1 MRNIWTIARRELN
14 SYFASPVAYVLLAMF
29 AVIFGYFFF
38 SAVAFFVDYSGRAAM
53 QGGAGPMNVDQFI
66 IQPTLGNFSIILL
79 FLSPMITMRLFAEE
93 KRSGTIEL
101 LLTSPIYDY
110 EIICGKWLAA
120 MLLYACM
127 LGVSL
132 LSLGIL
138 FIYSTPDAKALAVAY
153 LGLLLMG
160 GTFLSLGAFISTLT
174 RNQIVAGA
182 VSFTL
187 FLLLYVL
194 DWVNA
199 YSSSMIGEVC
209 QYIAIAPH
217 IQQFSRGVIELK
229 DTLYYLSAIGL
240 GLFLSKR
247 SMESLR
253 WRA

>member
-1 MRNIWTIARRELN
+1 MRNVWTIARRELN
-14 SYFASPVAYVLLAMF
+14 SYFVSPVAYIFLAML
-29 AVIFGYFFF
+29 AVVFGFFF
-38 SAVAFFVDYSGRAAM
+38 FNAVAFFVDYSGRAAM

-66 IQPTLGNFSIILL
+66 IQPTLGNFSIVVI
-79 FLSPMITMRLFAEE
+79 FFCPMITMRLFAEE

-101 LLTSPIYDY
+101 LLTSPVHDY
-110 EIICGKWLAA
+110 EIIFGKWLGA

-160 GTFLSLGAFISTLT
+160 GMFLSLGLFISTLT

-182 VSFTL
+182 VTFAL
-187 FLLLYVL
+187 VLLLYVL

-199 YSSSMIGEVC
+199 HSPSTIGEVC
-209 QYIAIAPH
+209 QYIGVAPH

-229 DTLYYLSAIGL
+229 DTLYYVSAIGL